1 MTCYRANQVIFKGI
15 SNDSFL
21 LNVAK
26 IINKISET
34 YIEQKEIIKHYYSEQ
49 KNGDIISTIET
60 LLQKENELCENG
72 CNLLYKMSIHTC
84 MHSILISTF
93 YDTKIIRE
101 ILNIDNYTECHK
113 YIIRA
118 LHNMRNSIKEKSD
131 YIETQQ
137 LLKKIINKLGN
148 EYNDFIF

>member
-1 MTCYRANQVIFKGI
+1 MTCIRANQIIYKGI

-26 IINKISET
+26 IINKNSET

-84 MHSILISTF
+84 MHSILIITF
-93 YDTKIIRE
+93 YDTKIIKK

-113 YIIRA
+113 YIIKA
-118 LHNMRNSIKEKSD
+118 LHNMIDSIKKKPD
-131 YIETQQ
+131 YTETEV
-137 LLKKIINKLGN
+137 LVKKIIKKLGS
-148 EYNDFIF
+148 EFTL